1 MAFTEKTKR
10 YLAIGGGVA
19 ACVVLVAAISLQ
31 FGRAPAKEDVL
42 PPDSPQVTEDG
53 SYSIP
58 RLGKCARSLQFR
70 KWGRF
75 PGGHRGDCPC

>member
-42 PPDSPQVTEDG
+42 PPDSPQVTELSG
-53 SYSIP
+53 
-58 RLGKCARSLQFR
+58 R
-70 KWGRF
+70 KLYALYLA
-75 PGGHRGDCPC
+75 P